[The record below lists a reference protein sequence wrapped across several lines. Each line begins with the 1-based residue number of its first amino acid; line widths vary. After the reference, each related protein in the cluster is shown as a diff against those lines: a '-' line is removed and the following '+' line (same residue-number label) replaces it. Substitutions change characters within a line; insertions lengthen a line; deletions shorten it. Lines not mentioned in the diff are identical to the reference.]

1 MTPLM
6 ILAAAMGLASIV
18 GLLAVLWAEVRHG

>member
-6 ILAAAMGLASIV
+6 ILGLTMGLASIV
-18 GLLAVLWAEVRHG
+18 GLVGLLWAEVRS